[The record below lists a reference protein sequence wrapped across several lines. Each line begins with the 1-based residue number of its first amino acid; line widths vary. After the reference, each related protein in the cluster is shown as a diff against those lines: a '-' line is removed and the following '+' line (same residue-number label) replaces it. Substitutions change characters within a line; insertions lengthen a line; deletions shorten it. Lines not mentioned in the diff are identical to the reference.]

1 MKTLYTINAFHPMD
15 YQAIQQYLEHKAQKG
30 YILKKIGYFFK
41 FQKEE
46 PQDLVYCVDFF
57 PKITLFSSQN
67 IEEAKDYRSF
77 CEESGW
83 KFVCGYDKMQI
94 FCTKRSDHLIPI
106 QTEDMIQYKIVKK
119 SIMPTLIALILA
131 FAYIL
136 YCIYD
141 VFSYHPRFAT
151 LDDDFIRF
159 AIPAVIFGVIIIAI
173 ELFRYFY
180 LLLLNKHRIK
190 NGLSTHNTSYQNA
203 MLSRYLDIL
212 IIVVM
217 LFACLL
223 TLMMAPHKDAFL
235 YNHLQPF
242 LYPAIGMFLGSSLL
256 FIRNHFSIKTEV
268 NQMLTLFVFLAIIP
282 ISTGI
287 SYSLDLQSQKLSS
300 IKQTAYFNYFN
311 DSLSNKGTWEVLDIN
326 SSSHVPLQFKASYS
340 TDNSQF
346 DIMMM
351 EIKNQNEAAY
361 FLKEK
366 LIDDYTFSH
375 GHFNTRSMKYIYGD
389 VPDDQ
394 TLYQAYPEYKH
405 PDIDQGYDLTS
416 DNYPAFIVQKDN
428 YIYSIRMSVYDEK
441 LTKQYLQIFEDFL
454 TI

>member
-1 MKTLYTINAFHPMD
+1 
-15 YQAIQQYLEHKAQKG
+15 
-30 YILKKIGYFFK
+30 
-41 FQKEE
+41 
-46 PQDLVYCVDFF
+46 
-57 PKITLFSSQN
+57 
-67 IEEAKDYRSF
+67 
-77 CEESGW
+77 
-83 KFVCGYDKMQI
+83 
-94 FCTKRSDHLIPI
+94 
-106 QTEDMIQYKIVKK
+106 
-119 SIMPTLIALILA
+119 
-131 FAYIL
+131 
-136 YCIYD
+136 
-141 VFSYHPRFAT
+141 
-151 LDDDFIRF
+151 
-159 AIPAVIFGVIIIAI
+159 
-173 ELFRYFY
+173 
-180 LLLLNKHRIK
+180 
-190 NGLSTHNTSYQNA
+190 
-203 MLSRYLDIL
+203 
-212 IIVVM
+212 
-217 LFACLL
+217 
-223 TLMMAPHKDAFL
+223 
-235 YNHLQPF
+235 
-242 LYPAIGMFLGSSLL
+242 MFLGSSLL